1 MKNRITFLF
10 AVISVC
16 LVSLFMSGCGDD
28 DVSVKSTGK
37 EVKTTTPEKK
47 EARHKVYLITMDQG
61 SNFWQLID
69 AGCKKAVNELGDV
82 EYKWTAPTNHDAKEQ
97 GEVIEKA
104 VTEGAEA
111 IVISCVSPTEVNPYL
126 EKAKEAGVK
135 IVYVDSAAT
144 VEALATLETDSEKA
158 GETAGATMLAELKA
172 RGINSGTV
180 GLTAMGRT
188 ENAEKRIKGFKKI
201 FEGTAYQMSD
211 VAYLNNDR
219 QNIRNFVKA
228 HLDYVGFFGSNGQTT
243 FAIGDAL
250 KETGARPVFIA
261 FDTAD
266 ITLAMIK
273 DGIAFAT
280 IQQDPGKMGYEAIK
294 IAVDALDGK
303 YDKKGIMIDTGT
315 SIIRRDK
322 I

>member
-1 MKNRITFLF
+1 MRKRIVFFFAALVVGLF
-10 AVISVC
+10 VFA
-16 LVSLFMSGCGDD
+16 GCGSDE
-28 DVSVKSTGK
+28 VAVRSAAPVKNTDIK
-37 EVKTTTPEKK
+37 QKN
-47 EARHKVYLITMDQG
+47 ARYKVYLITMDQG

-69 AGCKKAVNELGDV
+69 AGCRKAADELGDV
-82 EYKWTAPTNHDAKEQ
+82 EYKWTAPNNHDAKEQ
-97 GEVIEKA
+97 GECINRA
-104 VTEGAEA
+104 VSDGAEA

-144 VEALATLETDSEKA
+144 VEAVATLETNSEKA
-158 GETAGATMLAELKA
+158 GNVAGLAMLKELKT
-172 RGINSGTV
+172 RGITEGTI
-180 GLTAMGRT
+180 GITAMGKT
-188 ENAEKRIKGFKKI
+188 ENAEARVRGFKRA
-201 FEGTAYQMSD
+201 FEGTHYEMSD

-219 QNIRNFVKA
+219 QNIRNFVKE

-250 KETGARPVFIA
+250 RETGARPVFVA

-266 ITLAMIK
+266 VTLAMLK
-273 DGIAFAT
+273 DKVACAT
-280 IQQDPGKMGYEAIK
+280 MQQDPERMGYEGVK

-303 YDKKGIMIDTGT
+303 FNEPGKVIDTGVE
-315 SIIRRDK
+315 IIKRDK